1 MRRRAGI
8 ATVWALCTLGGACSG
23 VDVGQLA
30 GTYHGSLERK
40 TCAAEHESVPATV
53 TIDGTSAP
61 GGTTSQP
68 LFAVLFTLP
77 QDVPPTTCALPASTT
92 SATAGNLVPGYTC
105 PAAFDVHFMTASPLS
120 TGDNGAQGGTLV
132 KTASGLDVVLAPSPV
147 CCGTGCATGS
157 ATEWVEFDGGL

>member
-1 MRRRAGI
+1 MRRAGTG
-8 ATVWALCTLGGACSG
+8 AALALSALWGGCSG
-23 VDVGQLA
+23 VDVGQLG

-40 TCAAEHESVPATV
+40 TCAAAHESVPATV

-61 GGTTSQP
+61 GGTSSQP

-77 QDVPPTTCALPASTT
+77 QDVPPTACALPASTT

-105 PAAFDVHFMTASPLS
+105 PAAFDAHFMTASPLS

-132 KTASGLDVVLAPSPV
+132 KTAGGLDVVLAASPV
-147 CCGTGCATGS
+147 CCGSSCATGT
-157 ATEWVEFDGGL
+157 ATEWVEFDGGH